1 MIIAKSYATRT
12 RGIIVN
18 YPPHIP
24 YYLEEYELCFS
35 KFCLDEQRMVRVKI
49 QVVGGFSSYLASQ
62 FVLFEALQ
70 P

>member
-1 MIIAKSYATRT
+1 MVIANSYATHT

-18 YPPHIP
+18 YAPHIP

-35 KFCLDEQRMVRVKI
+35 KFCLDDQRVKS

-62 FVLFEALQ
+62 FVLFDAL
-70 P
+70 